1 MPEGRDAVSDTK
13 ADLDELMRLLTFGRE
28 KGFRIGPEVTIGCI
42 SVKVADLRQVKKEG
56 LVAPRE
62 LTILEENGAPMGDDE

>member
-1 MPEGRDAVSDTK
+1 MADSTAK
-13 ADLDELMRLLTFGRE
+13 ADLDELIRLMEYGRT

-42 SVKVADLRQVKKEG
+42 SVRVADLRQSKKEG

-62 LTILEENGAPMGDDE
+62 LSIIEEHGGPGDDE